1 MSAEKHTY
9 SMKSSHTEAKK
20 LEEMKNAIHRLQKTV
35 GVDRGLIDMID
46 YLVDKVAEGK
56 TVSVVDQTELWS
68 VTQAA
73 KELGVTRPT
82 VYKMYERGDIQGVS
96 LDGLKIVP
104 SSAVAYMKKQ
114 ESVKAKALAELHEID
129 MQLRPETRELV
140 SGKDTSE
147 YFEEVDVE

>member
-1 MSAEKHTY
+1 
-9 SMKSSHTEAKK
+9 
-20 LEEMKNAIHRLQKTV
+20 
-35 GVDRGLIDMID
+35 
-46 YLVDKVAEGK
+46 
-56 TVSVVDQTELWS
+56 
-68 VTQAA
+68 
-73 KELGVTRPT
+73 
-82 VYKMYERGDIQGVS
+82 MYERGDIQGVS